1 MGTLVRTL
9 HGKLLPVMACI
20 LLVCG
25 CRHTGKTV
33 SAPQV
38 DPVDSMSL
46 REKVSMMFWVRPEA
60 LDPTFTWV
68 SNDDLVANGLV
79 EIKDTMR
86 AVASEYPVGGIILFA
101 HNIKDP
107 EQLRAFTDSLRALP
121 GAPLLCVDEEGGRV
135 ARIANNPAF
144 GLPHTGPMESLAA
157 KKGAPG
163 VRAAAAI
170 IGKYLKDYG
179 FDIDFAP
186 VADVNTNPHNIVIGP
201 RAFSSKPEEAAT
213 MVKAYLEGLQKAGV
227 LGCVKHFP
235 GHGDTSADTHFGY
248 AVSRKNLEQL
258 RQCELVPFRAG
269 IEAGARMVMTAHISL
284 PAVTGSDIPSTLS
297 PEVLTGILREEMG
310 FDGVIVTDAMEMGA
324 ITRQYSTPE
333 ACILAVK
340 AGADV
345 LLCVKDYRAAVD
357 AIEAAVLAGDIPE
370 TRIDESVRRIMALK
384 Q

>member
-1 MGTLVRTL
+1 MY
-9 HGKLLPVMACI
+9 GKLLPVMACI

-33 SAPQV
+33 SPVPKV

-46 REKVSMMFWVRPEA
+46 REKVSAMFWVRPEA

-68 SNDDLVANGLV
+68 SNDDLVANGLI
-79 EIKDTMR
+79 ELTDTMR

-101 HNIKDP
+101 HNIHSP
-107 EQLRAFTDSLRALP
+107 EQLKAFTDSLHALAGSP
-121 GAPLLCVDEEGGRV
+121 FVCVDEEGGRV

-157 KKGAPG
+157 RKGASG
-163 VRAAAAI
+163 VSEAAVS
-170 IGKYLKDYG
+170 IGKYLKEYG

-186 VADVNTNPHNIVIGP
+186 VADVNTNPRNIVIGP
-201 RAFSSKPEEAAT
+201 RAFSSDPEEAAK
-213 MVKAYLEGLQKAGV
+213 MVAAYLKALQKQGV
-227 LGCVKHFP
+227 TGCIKHFP

-258 RQCELVPFRAG
+258 RSCELVPFRAG
-269 IEAGARMVMTAHISL
+269 IDAGARMVMTAHISL

-297 PEVLTGILREEMG
+297 HEVLTGILREEMG
-310 FDGVIVTDAMEMGA
+310 FQGVIVTDAMEMGA
-324 ITRQYSTPE
+324 ITRQYSAVE
-333 ACILAVK
+333 ASVLAVK

-345 LLCVKDYRAAVD
+345 LLCVKDFRAAID
-357 AIEAAVLAGDIPE
+357 AIEAAVIAGDISE
-370 TRIDESVRRIMALK
+370 SRIDASVHRILSLR
-384 Q
+384 

>member
-1 MGTLVRTL
+1 
-9 HGKLLPVMACI
+9 MACI

-33 SAPQV
+33 SPVPEV

-46 REKVSMMFWVRPEA
+46 REKVSAMFWVRPEA

-68 SNDDLVANGLV
+68 SNDDLVANGLI
-79 EIKDTMR
+79 ELTDTMR

-101 HNIKDP
+101 HNIHNP
-107 EQLRAFTDSLRALP
+107 EQLKAFTDSLHALAGSP
-121 GAPLLCVDEEGGRV
+121 FVCVDEEGGRV

-157 KKGAPG
+157 RKGASG
-163 VRAAAAI
+163 VSEAAAS
-170 IGKYLKDYG
+170 IGKYLKEYG

-186 VADVNTNPHNIVIGP
+186 VADVNTNPRNIVIGP
-201 RAFSSKPEEAAT
+201 RAFSSDPEEAAK
-213 MVKAYLEGLQKAGV
+213 MVAAYLKALQKQGV
-227 LGCVKHFP
+227 TGCIKHFP

-258 RQCELVPFRAG
+258 RSCELVPFRAG
-269 IEAGARMVMTAHISL
+269 IDAGARMVMTAHISL
-284 PAVTGSDIPSTLS
+284 PDVTGSSIPSTLS

-324 ITRQYSTPE
+324 ITRQYPTTE
-333 ACILAVK
+333 ACVLAVK

-345 LLCVKDYRAAVD
+345 LLCVKDFRAAID
-357 AIEAAVLAGDIPE
+357 SLESAVLSGDIPE
-370 TRIDESVRRIMALK
+370 SRIDASVHRILSLR
-384 Q
+384 

>member
-1 MGTLVRTL
+1 MKATYF
-9 HGKLLPVMACI
+9 KILPVLACI
-20 LLVCG
+20 LLFCG

-46 REKVSMMFWVRPEA
+46 RDKVSMMFWVRPEA

-86 AVASEYPVGGIILFA
+86 AVYSQYPVGGIILFA
-101 HNIKDP
+101 HNVRDP
-107 EQLRAFTDSLRALP
+107 EQLKALTDSIHALS
-121 GAPLLCVDEEGGRV
+121 GAPLVCVDEEGGRV

-157 KKGAPG
+157 KKGVSG
-163 VRAAAAI
+163 VSQAAAT
-170 IGKYLKDYG
+170 IGKYLKEYG

-201 RAFSSKPEEAAT
+201 RAFSSKPEEAAK
-213 MVKAYLEGLQKAGV
+213 MVAAYLKALQAQGV
-227 LGCVKHFP
+227 IGCIKHFP

-248 AVSRKNLEQL
+248 AVSRKTLAQL
-258 RQCELVPFRAG
+258 RDCELVPFRAG
-269 IEAGARMVMTAHISL
+269 IAAGARMVMTAHISL

-297 PEVLTGILREEMG
+297 PEVLTGVLREEMG

-324 ITRQYSTPE
+324 ITRQYNTTD

-345 LLCVKDYRAAVD
+345 LLCVKDFRAAV
-357 AIEAAVLAGDIPE
+357 EAVEEAVLAGDIPE
-370 TRIDESVRRIMALK
+370 TRIDESVRRILAQK
-384 Q
+384 SQRQ

>member
-1 MGTLVRTL
+1 M
-9 HGKLLPVMACI
+9 PVMACI

-144 GLPHTGPMESLAA
+144 GLPHTGTMESLAA

-163 VRAAAAI
+163 VRAAAAT

-186 VADVNTNPHNIVIGP
+186 VADVNTNPRNIVIGP

-213 MVKAYLEGLQKAGV
+213 MVKAYLSGLQKAGV
-227 LGCVKHFP
+227 LGCIKHFP

-248 AVSRKNLEQL
+248 AVSRKSLEQL
-258 RQCELVPFRAG
+258 RACELVPFRAG
-269 IEAGARMVMTAHISL
+269 IDAGARLVMTAHISL

-297 PEVLTGILREEMG
+297 PEVLQGILREEMG

-324 ITRQYSTPE
+324 ITREYDTAL
-333 ACILAVK
+333 ACVLAVK
-340 AGADV
+340 AGVDV
-345 LLCVKDYRAAVD
+345 LLCVKDFRAAVD

-370 TRIDESVRRIMALK
+370 TRIDESVRRILALK
-384 Q
+384 TQR